1 MMSPDGSDHRCIPDR
16 EILGIGPDGIRYAGG
31 FIDFAACA
39 ERNGE
44 MRGQPTNC
52 VAERDITT
60 LQITFYTDPLTTI
73 VFLPKHRWGKRAA
86 TERFCAFRKQIQLY
100 GYKTYDLS

>member
-1 MMSPDGSDHRCIPDR
+1 MRPDDSTHRFISDR
-16 EILGIGPDGIRYAGG
+16 EILSIEAGGIRYAGG
-31 FIDFAACA
+31 FIDFALCA
-39 ERNGE
+39 KRNSE
-44 MRGQPTNC
+44 ASGQPTTC

-60 LQITFYTDPLTTI
+60 LQFTFFTDPLTTI

-86 TERFCAFRKQIQLY
+86 TERFCALRKQIFTY

>member
-1 MMSPDGSDHRCIPDR
+1 MRPNDSVHRFISDR
-16 EILGIGPDGIRYAGG
+16 EILGIDAGGIRYAGG

-39 ERNGE
+39 ERNSKLC
-44 MRGQPTNC
+44 GQPTAC

-60 LQITFYTDPLTTI
+60 LQVTFFTDPLTTI
-73 VFLPKHRWGKRAA
+73 VFLPKHRWGKCAA
-86 TERFCAFRKQIQLY
+86 TERFCALRKQIQLY